1 MRNLHKDYTKT
12 ATQEKTA
19 RRQNEMSEIAKCPIC
34 QSTMTLYE
42 EHMDGSDAIA
52 CNKCSFT
59 CAEKDLPRVTA
70 AMELAKA
77 ESKMIRALED
87 CAAFDCARI
96 DLSAAKMRVLEV
108 FK

>member
-1 MRNLHKDYTKT
+1 
-12 ATQEKTA
+12 
-19 RRQNEMSEIAKCPIC
+19 MSEIAKCPIC

-70 AMELAKA
+70 AMEFAMAVTWSNEARTVINLGVGKVTARQDMMKSSVVAIDA
-77 ESKMIRALED
+77 EWD
-87 CAAFDCARI
+87 ARQ
-96 DLSAAKMRVLEV
+96 RVMEV
-108 FK
+108 FGK